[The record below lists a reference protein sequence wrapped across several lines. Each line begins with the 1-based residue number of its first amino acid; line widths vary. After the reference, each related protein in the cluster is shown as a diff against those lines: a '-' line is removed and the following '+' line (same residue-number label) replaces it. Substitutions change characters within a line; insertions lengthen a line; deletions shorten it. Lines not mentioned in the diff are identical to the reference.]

1 MKTRAKSVKVVSVGM
16 LLLVAVG
23 MLLLVAG
30 CTLPTMNLKHEASI
44 ASTYPDKGGLVVE
57 RFFDN
62 RPEDEKRHAQ
72 KIEGQ
77 LTPQIWSGETSP
89 EVLTFLKKVIE
100 VEAKR
105 TRLFSDGQGDF
116 VMSGKVSSLKVDRTC
131 TVFRYIFSFF
141 DFPTVRAT
149 VVYDVSLA
157 KKGETVFTKRISHI
171 KSTTYWSQKE
181 LALTLSRIS
190 DISSGVLDEAI
201 TESIKLLFDEIAKQV
216 K

>member
-1 MKTRAKSVKVVSVGM
+1 MKTRAKSVKGVSVGM
-16 LLLVAVG
+16 LLLAS
-23 MLLLVAG
+23 G
-30 CTLPTMNLKHEASI
+30 CATLPTMNLMHKASI
-44 ASTYPDKGGLVVE
+44 ASTYPAKGGLVVE
-57 RFFDN
+57 KFLDN

-89 EVLTFLKKVIE
+89 EVLMFLQKVIE
-100 VEAKR
+100 GEATR
-105 TRLFSDGQGDF
+105 TRLFTVGQGDY

-141 DFPTVRAT
+141 DFPTARAT

-181 LALTLSRIS
+181 LAWTLSRIS

-201 TESIKLLFDEIAKQV
+201 TESIKLLFDDIAKQV